1 MVWNSTQSALY
12 KAVDAY
18 NGGDSG
24 RKITA
29 EKKVRKSA
37 QKSDDFPSR
46 NNAENCREKTPE
58 NHSENYVRNEC
69 RGRPKNV
76 PPDPISRIMSDRDM
90 LLIVGLM
97 YILWRE
103 NADRKLI
110 LALAIVLL
118 G

>member
-12 KAVDAY
+12 KAVDAH
-18 NGGDSG
+18 NEGDSE

-69 RGRPKNV
+69 RSCPKNA
-76 PPDPISRIMSDRDM
+76 PPDPLTRIMSDRDM
-90 LLIVGLM
+90 LLIAGLIF
-97 YILWRE
+97 ILWRE
-103 NADRKLI
+103 NADKKLI
-110 LALAIVLL
+110 IALVIVLL